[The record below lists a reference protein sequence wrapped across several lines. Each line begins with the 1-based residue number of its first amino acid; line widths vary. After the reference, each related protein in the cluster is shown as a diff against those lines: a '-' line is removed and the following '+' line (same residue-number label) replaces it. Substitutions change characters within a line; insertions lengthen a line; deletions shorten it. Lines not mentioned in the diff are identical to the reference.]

1 MSESKS
7 SETMNAYMIIACK
20 MHDREAFINGY
31 GKAVPLLVE
40 KYGGKYLVVAPGA
53 VSLEGTLKG
62 YSSVA
67 ISRWPSKQVAL
78 DFWYSEE
85 YLEVK
90 KLRENLADV
99 EVLLVEAPEIL

>member
-1 MSESKS
+1 MSESES
-7 SETMNAYMIIACK
+7 NTTMNAYMIIACK
-20 MHDREAFINGY
+20 MHNREKFINGY
-31 GKAVPLLVE
+31 GKAVPSLVE
-40 KYGGKYLVVAPGA
+40 KFGGKYLVVAPGA
-53 VSLEGTLKG
+53 VTLEGTLKD
-62 YSSVA
+62 YTSVA

-99 EVLLVEAPEIL
+99 EVLLVEAPEI

>member
-1 MSESKS
+1 MSESKTS
-7 SETMNAYMIIACK
+7 TIMNAYMIIVCK
-20 MHDREAFINGY
+20 MHDREKFINGY

-53 VSLEGTLKG
+53 VSLEGALEG

-67 ISRWPSKQVAL
+67 ISRWPSKQAAL
-78 DFWYSEE
+78 DFWNYEE
-85 YLEVK
+85 YMEVK

-99 EVLLVEAPEIL
+99 EVLLVEAPEI

>member
-40 KYGGKYLVVAPGA
+40 KYGGKYLVVA
-53 VSLEGTLKG
+53 GTLKG